1 MSSTPSKIT
10 ILIMLLSILVD
21 LYSLVRVIQ
30 LLNNQKKL
38 TKALGTNSVRISNE
52 YNGGLRD
59 FLLSFIV
66 PAITTF
72 SADENPLTMIIFILL
87 FQFIVYVFYKNSSDF
102 FPNISLMFMGYSV
115 FKVDTYDLG
124 GIEYVFGKTKNID
137 DIILKKVDVIMI
149 GDKNYPNNVAI
160 ILEKK
165 V

>member
-1 MSSTPSKIT
+1 
-10 ILIMLLSILVD
+10 
-21 LYSLVRVIQ
+21 
-30 LLNNQKKL
+30 
-38 TKALGTNSVRISNE
+38 
-52 YNGGLRD
+52 
-59 FLLSFIV
+59 
-66 PAITTF
+66 
-72 SADENPLTMIIFILL
+72 
-87 FQFIVYVFYKNSSDF
+87 
-102 FPNISLMFMGYSV
+102 MGYSV

>member
-1 MSSTPSKIT
+1 
-10 ILIMLLSILVD
+10 
-21 LYSLVRVIQ
+21 
-30 LLNNQKKL
+30 
-38 TKALGTNSVRISNE
+38 
-52 YNGGLRD
+52 
-59 FLLSFIV
+59 
-66 PAITTF
+66 
-72 SADENPLTMIIFILL
+72 
-87 FQFIVYVFYKNSSDF
+87 
-102 FPNISLMFMGYSV
+102 MFMGYSV